1 MRKERERLGLD
12 ISHPVLLILD
22 VLMGQTTTTIRNLL
36 ESDEIYFS
44 KVPANMANLYQSSDL
59 TVNGYAK
66 AFMKRMFTEWF
77 ATKISEALKKGKAA
91 EDIDSTLNLSTLP
104 PLQAKG
110 IIELYDK
117 MTLDLGKNVI
127 VKEYEKS
134 GITNRIKMGS
144 SKLSSLDPFDEFDSL
159 GKDQDKFDLMAAL
172 LINKD
177 RLGEEIAELSGDEG
191 K

>member
-44 KVPANMANLYQSSDL
+44 KVPANMANLYQRSDL

-77 ATKISEALKKGKAA
+77 SKIF
-91 EDIDSTLNLSTLP
+91 
-104 PLQAKG
+104 Q
-110 IIELYDK
+110 
-117 MTLDLGKNVI
+117 
-127 VKEYEKS
+127 
-134 GITNRIKMGS
+134 
-144 SKLSSLDPFDEFDSL
+144 KLS
-159 GKDQDKFDLMAAL
+159 KKVKQQRI
-172 LINKD
+172 LIVH
-177 RLGEEIAELSGDEG
+177 
-191 K
+191 